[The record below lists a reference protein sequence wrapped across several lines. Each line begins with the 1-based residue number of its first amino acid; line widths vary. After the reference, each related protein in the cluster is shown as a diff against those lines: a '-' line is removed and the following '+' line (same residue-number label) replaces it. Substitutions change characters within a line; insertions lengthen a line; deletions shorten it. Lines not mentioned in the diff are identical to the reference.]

1 MYKRLHYIYAFALII
16 SGAVFNK
23 TSAQGPLLF
32 PEEYFSVD
40 TLKRHK
46 LDSVLIT
53 TGLRRAPSSAGTF
66 AVGSNIIS
74 VDSKA
79 LQNSKMNS
87 LADYIREQ
95 SSVYLKEYGR
105 GMSAFISVRGTSSSH
120 TSLSWNGMSLAVPTL
135 GQTDL
140 SHVPVYFF
148 DNMKLHIGGAS
159 SLYGDGSIGGS
170 IQLSTSPL
178 WKRGINGDVTLS
190 AGSFSTFFTGA
201 TVRYSNGKTESRT
214 SIFRSSAQN
223 DYTFRNN
230 TKTGEPKERLKNS
243 GYENYGVMQEL
254 HRKFRDSSQI
264 SFNMWFLQFDRQIQ
278 PSVSLNDRPESYASI
293 LDRNF
298 RGSLSYSGGRSKVSY
313 SGRVSYSNDY
323 ERYKNDIIAAS
334 RLAANAEGQY
344 NSSKTIVKLGLS
356 AEYTVPSVESYTFAV
371 KERRGYIYL
380 LARYNPLTHLYISAG
395 ARAGGVT
402 SSEVPFMPSL
412 DIKFN
417 AIRSEG
423 HNLSLR
429 ASASR
434 NSKIPSL
441 NDRYWGGTHTYLKS
455 EISSTLEGG
464 ADYSLFRGVSS
475 LAIFTTVYTSRVKN
489 WIRWLPAGQVW
500 RPQNI
505 PLVSSKGVEAG
516 VTYNRRAGRWDLKG
530 TLYYSY
536 TNVKMA
542 QPLWREDPSAGKQ
555 LAYQPLHSWRASAG
569 AESGP
574 VSFSVNLSYTGE
586 RTTLDIFDKLPDYL
600 LADASITYKTALWG
614 REVTLS
620 GVVKNITNTR
630 YQNVK
635 FYAMAPLNYMV
646 NVVFSF

>member
-1 MYKRLHYIYAFALII
+1 MYKGLHYIYAFALIFT
-16 SGAVFNK
+16 GAVFNK
-23 TSAQGPLLF
+23 TAAQGPLLF
-32 PEEYFSVD
+32 PEEYFSTD

-66 AVGSNIIS
+66 AVGSNIIT

-79 LQNSKMNS
+79 LQSSKMNS

-120 TSLSWNGMSLAVPTL
+120 TSLSWNGVSLAVPTL

-170 IQLSTSPL
+170 IQLSTAPL
-178 WKRGINGDVTLS
+178 WKQGLHGDVTLS

-201 TVRYSNGKTESRT
+201 TVRYSNGKSESRT
-214 SIFRSSAQN
+214 SIFRSSAHN
-223 DYTFRNN
+223 DYKFRNN
-230 TKTGEPKERLKNS
+230 TKPGEPQERLNNS
-243 GYENYGVMQEL
+243 AYENYGVMQEL
-254 HRKFRDSSQI
+254 HKKLRDSSLI
-264 SFNMWFLQFDRQIQ
+264 SLNVWYLQFDRQIQ

-298 RGSLSYSGGRSKVSY
+298 RSSLSYSGGRSKISY
-313 SGRVSYSNDY
+313 SGQMSYSNDY
-323 ERYKNDIIAAS
+323 ERYKSDIIAAS
-334 RLAANAEGQY
+334 RISANAGVQY
-344 NSSKTIVKLGLS
+344 NSTKTIVKVGLS
-356 AEYTVPSVESYTFAV
+356 AEYTVPSVESYASAV

-380 LARYNPLTHLYISAG
+380 LARYNPLNHLYISAG
-395 ARAGGVT
+395 ARAGKVT

-412 DIKFN
+412 DVKYN
-417 AIRSEG
+417 AIRSGG
-423 HNLSLR
+423 HTLSLR

-441 NDRYWGGTHTYLKS
+441 NDRYWGGIHTYLKS
-455 EISSTLEGG
+455 EISTTVEGG
-464 ADYSLFRGVSS
+464 VDYSLFKGVSS

-505 PLVSSKGVEAG
+505 PLVNSRGVEAG
-516 VTYNRRAGRWDLKG
+516 VTYATRAGRWDMKG
-530 TLYYSY
+530 TLFYSY
-536 TNVKMA
+536 TDVRMV

-555 LAYQPLHSWRASAG
+555 LAYQPRHSWRASAG
-569 AESGP
+569 AGNGP
-574 VSFSVNLSYTGE
+574 LSFSVNLSYTGE
-586 RTTLDIFDKLPDYL
+586 RTTLDIYDKLPDYL
-600 LADASITYKTALWG
+600 LADASVSYKTTLWK
-614 REVTLS
+614 REITLT
-620 GVVKNITNTR
+620 GVVKNITNTS